1 MSSQLDSDA
10 GLAVEVLEAVDREIA
25 SLLLLIKSISP
36 DSATLFSAKLAV
48 KRAQRE
54 QLSVRFIAAA
64 QLLQQRADRSPGKAQ
79 WNDHEVDA

>member
-25 SLLLLIKSISP
+25 SLLLLIKSVSP
-36 DSATLFSAKLAV
+36 DKATLFAAKLAA

-54 QLSVRFIAAA
+54 QLSVRFIATA
-64 QLLQQRADRSPGKAQ
+64 QLLQQRADRSPGKPQ
-79 WNDHEVDA
+79 WDGHEVDP